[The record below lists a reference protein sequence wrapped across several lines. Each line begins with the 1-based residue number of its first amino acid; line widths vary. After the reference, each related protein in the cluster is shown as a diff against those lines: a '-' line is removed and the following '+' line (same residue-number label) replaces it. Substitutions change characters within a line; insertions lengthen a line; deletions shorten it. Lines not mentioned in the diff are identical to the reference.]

1 MGAPHQRT
9 RAAKRPRFPTPA
21 LPDGAGGRPADQSWR
36 TSASS
41 LFSPVSRVEILQKFC
56 APDAAKPRWRRG
68 FGERMDGAG
77 KGEARRG
84 RGEAW
89 AECGRLGA
97 CRKMGLLL
105 REINGFA
112 PLIGH
117 PGSFLNRSKGHQFV
131 EAKMAAMLD
140 VADSLVLRAQVRQT
154 TLHSA
159 STFTAALRNISAFRL
174 LY

>member
-1 MGAPHQRT
+1 M
-9 RAAKRPRFPTPA
+9 
-21 LPDGAGGRPADQSWR
+21 
-36 TSASS
+36 
-41 LFSPVSRVEILQKFC
+41 
-56 APDAAKPRWRRG
+56 
-68 FGERMDGAG
+68 
-77 KGEARRG
+77 
-84 RGEAW
+84 AW

-140 VADSLVLRAQVRQT
+140 SPERQVLSQDLRI
-154 TLHSA
+154 
-159 STFTAALRNISAFRL
+159 AAT
-174 LY
+174 